1 MEKEQMNQL
10 PYMMSLY
17 DYLGYAA
24 GPELGKEVAETA
36 TKLQETIKTREIS
49 NTRYKGIVHLYRRE
63 FLDEYFGNK
72 IYEESKILPKKHV
85 VVSLSGGMD
94 SSTLLLR
101 CLKDYDTVTAISFD
115 YGQKHRVEL
124 ERAQSL
130 VDYINR
136 SKFLSDRPR
145 PFENVNYRQIQ
156 LNGLVDL
163 LDSALVTGGEDVPEG
178 HYEQSNQKE
187 TVVPNRNKMFA
198 SIVQAV
204 ALSVANRT
212 KENCDIAL
220 GIHAGDF
227 GVYPDC
233 RQEFRDADDA
243 AFRAGNWDAERV
255 GYFTPY
261 LEGMKYDILVDGQI
275 LCDELGLDF
284 NEVYSR
290 TNTSYKPIWIPDN
303 ISEDFLE
310 EAVNYNFTAEEVT
323 SYLLKNKGHWY
334 SDYKSA
340 SSVERV
346 EAFIK
351 LGRKDPAPYADE
363 TGPVTWEHVVAEVT
377 KVLDNHNK

>member
-1 MEKEQMNQL
+1 MKE
-10 PYMMSLY
+10 
-17 DYLGYAA
+17 
-24 GPELGKEVAETA
+24 
-36 TKLQETIKTREIS
+36 
-49 NTRYKGIVHLYRRE
+49 
-63 FLDEYFGNK
+63 NK
-72 IYEESKILPKKHV
+72 NKKHV
-85 VVSLSGGMD
+85 VLSLSGGMD

-101 CLKDYDTVTAISFD
+101 CLKEYDTVTAISFD

-130 VDYINR
+130 VNYINQEGDNETLLEYK
-136 SKFLSDRPR
+136 S
-145 PFENVNYRQIQ
+145 PFPEINYRQIQ

-163 LDSALVTGGEDVPEG
+163 LDSALVTGGKEVPEG

-212 KENCDIAL
+212 GETCDIAL

-233 RQEFRDADDA
+233 RQEFRDADDH
-243 AFRAGNWDAERV
+243 AFRVGNWGSEKV

-261 LEGMKYDILVDGQI
+261 LEGMKYDILVDGEV
-275 LCDELGLDF
+275 LCKELYLDF
-284 NEVYSR
+284 DEVYSR
-290 TNTSYKPIWIPDN
+290 TNTSYKPIFLGAIYN
-303 ISEDFLE
+303 EDTFE
-310 EAVNYNFTAEEVT
+310 TIKEGE
-323 SYLLKNKGHWY
+323 WY

-363 TGPVTWEHVVAEVT
+363 TGPVTWEHVVEEVT
-377 KVLDNHNK
+377 KVLEAHKI

>member
-1 MEKEQMNQL
+1 MGIFRKKSLKNKINKVMQDKTQNPFQ
-10 PYMMSLY
+10 YVSLY
-17 DYLGYAA
+17 EFLGTAA
-24 GPELGKEVAETA
+24 GKELGAKIFKKSKELDVFVQSR
-36 TKLQETIKTREIS
+36 KIS
-49 NTRYKGIVHLYRRE
+49 NPKYKGTVALYPRY
-63 FLDEYFGNK
+63 FLERYFQN
-72 IYEESKILPKKHV
+72 ETQQPKKHV

-101 CLKDYDTVTAISFD
+101 CLKEYDTVTAISFD

-124 ERAQSL
+124 ERAQLL
-130 VDYINR
+130 VDYLNCAYDLDFEHGILAEDIPY
-136 SKFLSDRPR
+136 SKI
-145 PFENVNYRQIQ
+145 NYRQIQ

-204 ALSVANRT
+204 ALSVANKT
-212 KENCDIAL
+212 KETCDIAL

-233 RQEFRDADDA
+233 RQEFRDADDH
-243 AFRAGNWDAERV
+243 AFRVGNWDAERV

-261 LEGMKYDILVDGQI
+261 LEGMKYDILVNGQI
-275 LCDELGLDF
+275 LCNELGLDF
-284 NEVYSR
+284 NEVYKR
-290 TNTSYKPIWIPDN
+290 TNTSYKPYPSGN
-303 ISEDFLE
+303 
-310 EAVNYNFTAEEVT
+310 
-323 SYLLKNKGHWY
+323 

-351 LGRKDPAPYADE
+351 LGRPDPVIYEDE
-363 TGPVTWEHVVAEVT
+363 DGIASWDKVVAHVS
-377 KVLDNHNK
+377 KVLAEHQSS